1 MIQIHHHAAA
11 LFEVIYFTAESRIR
25 LLSIAF
31 YVALFPQPIPSSFLF
46 LLPSILFFILLTSP
60 HLLSSPSSPNP
71 VFFLQLLLHKAN
83 FELRAFHSAQNI
95 NLSSS
100 SVITLSSNA
109 AALFFLKAASFFLF
123 SSIGFHFTHFLLL
136 LLLCFLLTSC
146 LFFFLHFALSLKC
159 SSSFFLNPFAFF
171 HIILSCGLMF
181 SLSRKYNI
189 ISLSFPSG

>member
-1 MIQIHHHAAA
+1 MLLCSHNQY
-11 LFEVIYFTAESRIR
+11 LVLSFFSF
-25 LLSIAF
+25 LLSF
-31 YVALFPQPIPSSFLF
+31 
-46 LLPSILFFILLTSP
+46 FFILLTSP

-71 VFFLQLLLHKAN
+71 IFFLQLLLHKAN

-146 LFFFLHFALSLKC
+146 LFFFLHFALSQKC
-159 SSSFFLNPFAFF
+159 SSSFFFKSLCLFSHHSFLWVDV
-171 HIILSCGLMF
+171 LSLTQ
-181 SLSRKYNI
+181 I
-189 ISLSFPSG
+189 

>member
-1 MIQIHHHAAA
+1 MLICSHNQY
-11 LFEVIYFTAESRIR
+11 LFLPFFSF
-25 LLSIAF
+25 LLS
-31 YVALFPQPIPSSFLF
+31 FL
-46 LLPSILFFILLTSP
+46 ILLTSP

-71 VFFLQLLLHKAN
+71 VFFLQLLHHKAN
-83 FELRAFHSAQNI
+83 FELRAFYSAQNI

-109 AALFFLKAASFFLF
+109 AAIFFKRRLLFFLF

-146 LFFFLHFALSLKC
+146 LFFSPSLCALSEMFIFF
-159 SSSFFLNPFAFF
+159 FFLNPFAFF

>member
-1 MIQIHHHAAA
+1 MLICSHNQY
-11 LFEVIYFTAESRIR
+11 LVLSFFSF
-25 LLSIAF
+25 LLSF
-31 YVALFPQPIPSSFLF
+31 
-46 LLPSILFFILLTSP
+46 FFIRLTSP

-83 FELRAFHSAQNI
+83 FELRAFYSAQNI

-109 AALFFLKAASFFLF
+109 AALFFFK
-123 SSIGFHFTHFLLL
+123 GG
-136 LLLCFLLTSC
+136 
-146 LFFFLHFALSLKC
+146 FFFSLFIYRFSLHSFPPPSSSLLPTYFLSVFSPSLCALSEMFIFF
-159 SSSFFLNPFAFF
+159 SFFLNPFAFF

-189 ISLSFPSG
+189 ISLSFPSGWSFHAHPQTAHHM